1 MSYNQPL
8 ASTTGY
14 GVVKVGSGL
23 QVTNGVISNQAVA
36 LLDQGY
42 FYNTTTQTNPV
53 ASGVNLV
60 TYNAI
65 AVNVG
70 ITVVGG
76 SQLHV
81 SKTANYN
88 LQFSVQLQKTTG
100 PATTVNIWILKNGVA
115 YPDTNTTL
123 ALTGSNTVL
132 LAGWSY
138 LLALLS
144 TDYVEIA
151 WESPDTTVTLT
162 AVPAQIG
169 PTRPI
174 TPSARC
180 TIIQL

>member
-1 MSYNQPL
+1 MSYNKPL
-8 ASTTGY
+8 ASVSSY
-14 GVVKVGSGL
+14 GVMKVGNGL
-23 QVTNGVISNQAVA
+23 QVANGVVSNQAVA
-36 LLDQGY
+36 LFDQGY

-53 ASGVNLV
+53 ASAINRVA
-60 TYNAI
+60 YNAI

-70 ITVVGG
+70 ITLVNTTE
-76 SQLHV
+76 LHV
-81 SKTANYN
+81 SRTANYN

-100 PATTVNIWILKNGVA
+100 PSTTVNIWILKNGVA
-115 YPDTNTTL
+115 YPDTNTTI

-162 AVPAQIG
+162 AVPAQVG
-169 PTRPI
+169 PTRPV

-180 TIIQL
+180 TMVQL